1 MITDA
6 GGVPL
11 AGGAHMKTGLVY
23 RISGALAGP
32 GELAELEQKRLRC
45 IVDLRSRDEDR
56 TDVIDWAAA
65 NGVRYD
71 NFPIV
76 VGGYSQGRYERILEA
91 IDDGTYA
98 DYMLMMYA
106 NLATEFGDQLA
117 ACLESLA
124 RGLPAGFGCAAGKD
138 RTGVMS
144 AYLQILLGASEE
156 TAIAAYLD
164 KAPTVDELRPQI
176 ESLFGYR
183 PGEEIPPG
191 LVHIMSVHPE
201 TIERAL
207 AEVNAVGGVET
218 FLRAH
223 GLSSEAIDTLR
234 AELIES

>member
-11 AGGAHMKTGLVY
+11 AGGGRMKTGLVY

-32 GELAELEQKRLRC
+32 AELVELEQKRLRC
-45 IVDLRSRDEDR
+45 IVDLRGHEEDR
-56 TDVIDWAAA
+56 ASVIEWATD

-76 VGGYSQGRYERILEA
+76 VGGYSQGRYERILEV

-98 DYMLMMYA
+98 DYMLAMYA
-106 NLATEFGDQLA
+106 KLATEFGDQLA

-124 RGLPAGFGCAAGKD
+124 RGLPAGYGCAAGKD

-156 TAIAAYLD
+156 QAIAAYLD
-164 KAPTVDELRPQI
+164 KAPTVEELRPQI
-176 ESLFGYR
+176 EALFGYAADD
-183 PGEEIPPG
+183 EIPPG

-201 TIERAL
+201 TIECAL
-207 AEVNAVGGVET
+207 SEVNALGGVEA
-218 FLRAH
+218 FLRDH
-223 GLSSEAIDTLR
+223 GLSGVAIDTLR
-234 AELIES
+234 AKLIER